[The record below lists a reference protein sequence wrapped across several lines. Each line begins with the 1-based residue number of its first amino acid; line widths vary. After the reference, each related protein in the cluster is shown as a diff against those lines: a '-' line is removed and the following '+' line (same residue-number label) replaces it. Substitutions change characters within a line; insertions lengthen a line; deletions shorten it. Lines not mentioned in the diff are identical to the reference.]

1 MKKYCGK
8 CGAKLNK
15 KGLCPNCDKQAI
27 SKSKQKLK
35 KYTIRFLI
43 SFLVLVILFTGITS
57 TLVYFGIIDFPIISD
72 VMEKTG
78 LIDHK
83 NNQEDDS
90 TSNFVCL
97 DGSFSDVAIKD
108 ETLVH

>member
-15 KGLCPNCDKQAI
+15 KELCPNCDKQAI

-35 KYTIRFLI
+35 KYTNRFLI

-72 VMEKTG
+72 VMEYG
-78 LIDHK
+78 NIL
-83 NNQEDDS
+83 
-90 TSNFVCL
+90 
-97 DGSFSDVAIKD
+97 
-108 ETLVH
+108 

>member
-35 KYTIRFLI
+35 KVQYSIFNN
-43 SFLVLVILFTGITS
+43 FFS
-57 TLVYFGIIDFPIISD
+57 TRNIIY
-72 VMEKTG
+72 G
-78 LIDHK
+78 NH
-83 NNQEDDS
+83 
-90 TSNFVCL
+90 
-97 DGSFSDVAIKD
+97 
-108 ETLVH
+108 

>member
-15 KGLCPNCDKQAI
+15 KRLCPNCDKQAI

-72 VMEKTG
+72 VMEYG
-78 LIDHK
+78 NIL
-83 NNQEDDS
+83 
-90 TSNFVCL
+90 
-97 DGSFSDVAIKD
+97 
-108 ETLVH
+108 

>member
-35 KYTIRFLI
+35 KYSIRFLI
-43 SFLVLVILFTGITS
+43 TS
-57 TLVYFGIIDFPIISD
+57 I
-72 VMEKTG
+72 
-78 LIDHK
+78 
-83 NNQEDDS
+83 
-90 TSNFVCL
+90 
-97 DGSFSDVAIKD
+97 
-108 ETLVH
+108 